1 MVFTVRRRSAFVA
14 LLLVI
19 TWMYWMNRS
28 SLTTTDNA
36 AADTSVNI
44 HLDGDIS
51 STDESE
57 YGFPLPDAQRP
68 VVTMSSVRYLRLLER
83 RGGTNYS
90 AYLKS
95 LGVVNS
101 SDRTIVLRYR
111 TNTSTLLESP
121 SYPGNL
127 SAVFAP
133 STGNAMR
140 MYAALYGIARRNGMR
155 HVISATNPL
164 LPLFRLNATVVK
176 RDRPGQDSVQF
187 VADPNVYDRHTE
199 YFDPRIDIELVGDFS
214 DWKYYGHVMRD
225 LMENHFRFRETIQRD
240 AESFLRRS
248 LRTFNLS
255 PSDVAV
261 IAVHIRRGEKTGI
274 LREKG
279 GDRDSAPGKAYFRHA
294 VAFFNRLFNNKTMYV
309 VCSNDMAWAKVN
321 FVVERPTAFSVGH
334 SAGVDFAILSR
345 CNHSIVTTGTFG
357 QWSAYLAGGV
367 TVHHAAGA
375 PTDVPLD
382 AAFRKVSSEEDPR
395 HTWIA
400 LS

>member
-1 MVFTVRRRSAFVA
+1 
-14 LLLVI
+14 
-19 TWMYWMNRS
+19 MNRS
-28 SLTTTDNA
+28 SLTTTDNV

-51 STDESE
+51 SSDEAE

-68 VVTMSSVRYLRLLER
+68 VVTMSSIRYLRQLER

-90 AYLKS
+90 GYLKS
-95 LGVVNS
+95 LGVVDS
-101 SDRTIVLRYR
+101 FDRTIVLRYR
-111 TNTSTLLESP
+111 TNTSTLLEPVSDA
-121 SYPGNL
+121 GTV
-127 SAVFAP
+127 SAVFAS

-140 MYAALYGIARRNGMR
+140 MYAAMYGIARRNGMR

-164 LPLFRLNATVVK
+164 LTLFRLNATVVQ
-176 RDRPGQDSVQF
+176 RDRPGEDWVQF
-187 VADPNVYDRHTE
+187 VAEPDTYDRHTE
-199 YFDPRIDIELVGDFS
+199 YFDPRNDVELVGDFS
-214 DWKYYGHVMRD
+214 NWKYYGHVMRD
-225 LMENHFRFRETIQRD
+225 LVANHFRFREAVQRG
-240 AESFLRRS
+240 AESFLRRT

-261 IAVHIRRGEKTGI
+261 IAVHIRRGEKTGP
-274 LREKG
+274 LHEKG

-294 VAFFNRLFNNKTMYV
+294 VAFFNRLYNNKTMYV
-309 VCSNDMAWAKVN
+309 VCSNDITWSKVN

-334 SAGVDFAILSR
+334 GADVDFAILSR

-367 TVHHAAGA
+367 TVQHAAGA
-375 PTDVPLD
+375 PTEVPLD
-382 AAFRKVSSEEDPR
+382 SAFRKVSSDEDPR
-395 HTWIA
+395 HAWIA